1 MPRKPVIDDEYHRY
15 YRDLMRKRYDMNGER
30 ERKSVIGF
38 AKKLDITAA
47 MLQAEFGKEM
57 WRDAELVQ
65 RIRSKLRDEVDR
77 RRLIA
82 RKTAREEQ
90 KQKQEDES

>member
-1 MPRKPVIDDEYHRY
+1 
-15 YRDLMRKRYDMNGER
+15 MNGER

>member
-1 MPRKPVIDDEYHRY
+1 
-15 YRDLMRKRYDMNGER
+15 MNGER

-82 RKTAREEQ
+82 RRAAREEQ
-90 KQKQEDES
+90 KQKEES